1 MTSTFVNMTSR
12 QTDYLIIG
20 AGAMG
25 MAFADEIFHLQP
37 KSKITIVDR
46 RDEVGGHW
54 LDAYP
59 FVRLHQPA
67 AFYGVNS
74 RKLGNGSTD
83 LSSKVE
89 ILDYYR
95 AVREYLEESGRV
107 EFLLNYE
114 YRGEGQVVNLE
125 DPSQGTFFKV
135 QQRLVDATYMNVE
148 VPHTHPPKFQVD
160 DGVPIKP
167 LNVLDKEY
175 DQWDNFCI
183 IGNGKT
189 GIDAVLYLL
198 EKGVAEERIH
208 WVCSHQ
214 SWFFNRP
221 SVAVGGVAKEILAH
235 GRELI
240 ANSAVDQVFVAMES
254 SSGGMTRLDKS
265 TFPDKWRC
273 ATVSP
278 EELDQLRRISNIIEQ
293 GRVSRISKK
302 SIVLEGGEVSYAPH
316 TLFVNCTADGLAKRP
331 IVPIFSEGK
340 ITLQSLLFCQQ
351 VFSAA
356 VIAKLESTN
365 ISDKKKNEILPSPHP
380 EYKEDWP
387 GLLSVGVNNLI
398 ALHKIF
404 PLWMYQSRLNFMSHA
419 PMIKYFYYSIKAMML
434 GPKLERAVSRYD

>member
-135 QQRLVDATYMNVE
+135 QQRLVA
-148 VPHTHPPKFQVD
+148 
-160 DGVPIKP
+160 
-167 LNVLDKEY
+167 
-175 DQWDNFCI
+175 
-183 IGNGKT
+183 
-189 GIDAVLYLL
+189 
-198 EKGVAEERIH
+198 
-208 WVCSHQ
+208 
-214 SWFFNRP
+214 
-221 SVAVGGVAKEILAH
+221 
-235 GRELI
+235 
-240 ANSAVDQVFVAMES
+240 
-254 SSGGMTRLDKS
+254 
-265 TFPDKWRC
+265 
-273 ATVSP
+273 
-278 EELDQLRRISNIIEQ
+278 
-293 GRVSRISKK
+293 
-302 SIVLEGGEVSYAPH
+302 VSYTH
-316 TLFVNCTADGLAKRP
+316 LTLPT
-331 IVPIFSEGK
+331 IY
-340 ITLQSLLFCQQ
+340 
-351 VFSAA
+351 A
-356 VIAKLESTN
+356 V
-365 ISDKKKNEILPSPHP
+365 
-380 EYKEDWP
+380 
-387 GLLSVGVNNLI
+387 
-398 ALHKIF
+398 
-404 PLWMYQSRLNFMSHA
+404 
-419 PMIKYFYYSIKAMML
+419 
-434 GPKLERAVSRYD
+434 